1 MTTSSSPKIE
11 QSHKPWEGLGAD
23 VAEALRPVLPGV
35 VDHVIAAV
43 QAAVPEY
50 RGQLG
55 ENVRRGV
62 HQGLAG
68 FLELV
73 GGGDEQRLPGREV
86 YVSFG
91 RGEARSG
98 RTLEALLAAYR
109 AGAQVAWREL
119 AAAGDSTGLPPHTMY
134 RLAEAIFAYVDD
146 ISAASAEGFAQ
157 QQSVA
162 DRELHERRRRLLE
175 ELLSGAP
182 AAAVEPAA
190 ADARWEL
197 PRRLAAIAFASADSE
212 RVARRLPE
220 ALVATL
226 DDGNWA
232 LVPDPDAPGRRAELE
247 DALRGA
253 RAGLG
258 PTVGWREAAESARR
272 AALALSLAD
281 AGTLVRADD
290 RLLDLLLA
298 GDPVLAADLAR
309 RALAPLDQLPAGSR
323 QRLRETLAAW
333 LDAQGHAR
341 TAAESLHVHVQTLR
355 YRLGRLHDV
364 FGDSLD
370 DPSRRLELALALRIE
385 AQ

>member
-1 MTTSSSPKIE
+1 M
-11 QSHKPWEGLGAD
+11 
-23 VAEALRPVLPGV
+23 LPGV

-119 AAAGDSTGLPPHTMY
+119 AAAGDGTGLPPNTMY

-197 PRRLAAIAFASADSE
+197 PRRLAVIAFVSADSE

-247 DALRGA
+247 DALRDA

-258 PTVGWREAAESARR
+258 PTVGWREAAKSARR